1 MSSFE
6 LFPKLNN
13 DLFEESSISIEPYS
27 FSYIS
32 DNIEYDLDY
41 DFENNEYII
50 LDQKNIWNVKDYNL
64 KFKTNLTIDNPQVL
78 FGKNGIVPHN
88 ASINIALQ
96 WMSKPSQKRDTRK
109 IGAFSIKDTFVNKTI
124 SMDIKPDRLK
134 EYVKIRVI
142 FTVGDCENIL
152 PNEMHLAN
160 KKGMIVGM
168 FNEAKI
174 MLEGKG
180 SEFPI
185 ATVSNGVTKPLWMLE
200 YSSINPEIDKFSAE
214 NVCLLL
220 NTDHPD
226 YKYLD
231 EENLESS
238 TPLFKE
244 IFSSAILMILLN
256 LDKDGYL
263 EKVKDNEDFEEGSIC
278 AAMHYFI
285 RTFNIKA
292 DTIISMMQSVKENVY
307 KEL

>member
-88 ASINIALQ
+88 A
-96 WMSKPSQKRDTRK
+96 
-109 IGAFSIKDTFVNKTI
+109 FNKTI

-285 RTFNIKA
+285 RTFNIKV
-292 DTIISMMQSVKENVY
+292 DTIISMMQSLKENVY

>member
-50 LDQKNIWNVKDYNL
+50 LDQRNIWNVKDYNL
-64 KFKTNLTIDNPQVL
+64 KFKTHLTIDNPQVL
-78 FGKNGIVPHN
+78 FGKNGLVPRN

-109 IGAFSIKDTFVNKTI
+109 IGAFSIKDTFVDKTI

-285 RTFNIKA
+285 RTFNIKV
-292 DTIISMMQSVKENVY
+292 DTIISMMQSLKENVY

>member
-1 MSSFE
+1 MDRSYFFEFLDTDVKSNPIVQIMVEDLERFSDQEKKQVYVISSPVGE
-6 LFPKLNN
+6 RKYKYSYREAIIILIPNIKLLVVNVGTNN

-134 EYVKIRVI
+134 EYVKI
-142 FTVGDCENIL
+142 
-152 PNEMHLAN
+152 
-160 KKGMIVGM
+160 MIV
-168 FNEAKI
+168 
-174 MLEGKG
+174 L
-180 SEFPI
+180 
-185 ATVSNGVTKPLWMLE
+185 
-200 YSSINPEIDKFSAE
+200 
-214 NVCLLL
+214 
-220 NTDHPD
+220 
-226 YKYLD
+226 YL
-231 EENLESS
+231 
-238 TPLFKE
+238 
-244 IFSSAILMILLN
+244 I
-256 LDKDGYL
+256 
-263 EKVKDNEDFEEGSIC
+263 
-278 AAMHYFI
+278 
-285 RTFNIKA
+285 
-292 DTIISMMQSVKENVY
+292 
-307 KEL
+307 

>member
-1 MSSFE
+1 MSNFE
-6 LFPKLNN
+6 LFPKL
-13 DLFEESSISIEPYS
+13 DDELFLKAGMKVEPYS
-27 FSYIS
+27 FSYKL
-32 DNIEYDLDY
+32 DEIENSLDY
-41 DFENNEYII
+41 DYENNEYII
-50 LDQKNIWNVKDYNL
+50 IDPKNIWNVKDYNL
-64 KFKTNLTIDNPQVL
+64 KFKTHLTIDNPKAL
-78 FGKNGIVPHN
+78 FGKDGIVPSA
-88 ASINIALQ
+88 ASIKIALQ
-96 WMSKPSQKRDTRK
+96 WMSKPSQKRDAK
-109 IGAFSIKDTFVNKTI
+109 EIGIFTIDDTIIDRTI

-134 EYVKIRVI
+134 EYVKLRVV
-142 FTVGDCENIL
+142 FTVGDCDLISS
-152 PNEMHLAN
+152 NERHLAN

-185 ATVSNGVTKPLWMLE
+185 ATVSSGINKPLWTLE
-200 YSSINPEIDKFSAE
+200 YSSINPEIDKFSEE

-220 NTDHPD
+220 NVDHPD

-231 EENLESS
+231 EENLEST

-263 EKVKDNEDFEEGSIC
+263 EKVKDSDDFEEGSIC
-278 AAMHYFI
+278 AAMHYFV
-285 RTFNIKA
+285 RTFNIKV
-292 DTIISMMQSVKENVY
+292 DSIISMMQSVKENVY